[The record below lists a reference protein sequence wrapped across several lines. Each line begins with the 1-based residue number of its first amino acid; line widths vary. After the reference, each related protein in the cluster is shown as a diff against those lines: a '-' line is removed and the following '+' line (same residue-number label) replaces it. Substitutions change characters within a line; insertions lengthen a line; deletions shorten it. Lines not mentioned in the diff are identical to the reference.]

1 MNGGIRTR
9 LDVPVI
15 IVNLK
20 AYGRTRGEGALGIA
34 RALDE
39 VARETGV
46 TFAVAPNAF
55 DVRLLASETSIPL
68 LAQSV
73 DAVPEGS
80 HTGHLTPEAA
90 RDAGAVGSLVNH
102 SEHRL
107 RLADIEHVVDRLKG
121 CDLDSVVC
129 TNNAAVSRAAAAI
142 HPTFVA
148 VEPPELIG
156 GDISVTSADPGVVSR
171 SVDLVKAVAPQVSV
185 LCGAGVKTGTD
196 VTKAIEL
203 GTDGV
208 LLASGV
214 ALAEDVG
221 AVARDLAAGVR

>member
-1 MNGGIRTR
+1 MK
-9 LDVPVI
+9 LPVPVI

-20 AYGRTRGEGALGIA
+20 TYGKTRGQGAVDIGV
-34 RALDE
+34 ALDE
-39 VARETGV
+39 VSGETGV
-46 TFAVAPNAF
+46 AFAVAPNAF
-55 DVRLLASETSIPL
+55 DVRLLAETLSIPV

-107 RLADIEHVVDRLKG
+107 KLADIEHVVDRLG
-121 CDLDSVVC
+121 SCGMDSVVC

-156 GDISVTSADPGVVSR
+156 GDVSVTSADPGVVSS
-171 SVDLVKAVAPQVSV
+171 SVDLVRSVAPQVRV

-196 VTKAIEL
+196 VAKAIEL

-214 ALAEDVG
+214 ALAADVR
-221 AVARDLAAGVR
+221 AVARDLASGVR

>member
-1 MNGGIRTR
+1 MK
-9 LDVPVI
+9 LPVPII

-20 AYGRTRGEGALGIA
+20 TYTQSRGDGALRIA
-34 RALDE
+34 RTLDD

-46 TFAVAPNAF
+46 AFAVAPNAF
-55 DVRLLASETSIPL
+55 DVRLLAAGTDLPV

-73 DAVPEGS
+73 DAVPEGG

-90 RDAGAVGSLVNH
+90 RDAGSVGSLVNH

-107 RLADIEHVVDRLKG
+107 RLADIEHVVDRLRG
-121 CDLDSVVC
+121 CDMDSVVC

-148 VEPPELIG
+148 IEPPELIG
-156 GDISVTSADPGVVSR
+156 GDVSVTSAEPGIVTR
-171 SVDLVKAVAPQVSV
+171 SVDMVKAVDGNVRI

-196 VTKAIEL
+196 VRMALEL

-214 ALAEDVG
+214 ALAEDVRT
-221 AVARDLAAGVR
+221 VARDLAAGVK

>member
-1 MNGGIRTR
+1 M
-9 LDVPVI
+9 
-15 IVNLK
+15 NLK
-20 AYGRTRGEGALGIA
+20 AYDRTRGHGALRIA

-39 VARETGV
+39 VAGETGV
-46 TFAVAPNAF
+46 AFAIAPNAF
-55 DVRLLASETSIPL
+55 DVRLLAAGTSLPL

-90 RDAGAVGSLVNH
+90 REAGAVGSLVNH

-107 RLADIEHVVDRLKG
+107 KLADIEHVVDRLRG
-121 CDLDSVVC
+121 CEMDSVVC

-156 GDISVTSADPGVVSR
+156 GDVSVTSADPDIVSR
-171 SVDLVKAVAPQVSV
+171 SVQLVKSVASGVGV
-185 LCGAGVKTGTD
+185 LCGAGVKTGAD
-196 VTKAIEL
+196 VAKATEL

-214 ALAEDVG
+214 ALAEDVA
-221 AVARDLAAGVR
+221 AVARDLASGIG

>member
-1 MNGGIRTR
+1 MK
-9 LDVPVI
+9 LPVPII

-20 AYGRTRGEGALGIA
+20 AYERTRGAGALKIA
-34 RALDE
+34 RALDD
-39 VARETGV
+39 VAKETGV
-46 TFAVAPNAF
+46 AFAIAPNAF
-55 DVRLLASETSIPL
+55 DVRLISSQTSLPV

-90 RDAGAVGSLVNH
+90 HDAGVWGSLVNH

-107 RLADIEHVVDRLKG
+107 RLADIEHVVDRLRG

-129 TNNAAVSRAAAAI
+129 TNNPAVSRAAAAI

-156 GDISVTSADPGVVSR
+156 GDISVTTADPGVVSR
-171 SVDLVKAVAPQVSV
+171 SVDLVKTVAEDVRV
-185 LCGAGVKTGTD
+185 LCGAGVKTGID
-196 VTKAIEL
+196 VEMALEL

-214 ALAEDVG
+214 ALAEDVMG
-221 AVARDLAAGVR
+221 VARDLAAGVR

>member
-1 MNGGIRTR
+1 MR
-9 LDVPVI
+9 LPVPII

-20 AYGRTRGEGALGIA
+20 AYERSRGEGALEIA
-34 RALDE
+34 RVLDD

-46 TFAVAPNAF
+46 AFSVAPNAF
-55 DVRLLASETSIPL
+55 DVRLIAAETSLPI

-90 RDAGAVGSLVNH
+90 KDGGAVGSLVNH

-107 RLADIEHVVDRLKG
+107 RLADIEHVVDRLRG
-121 CDLDSVVC
+121 CDMDSVVC
-129 TNNAAVSRAAAAI
+129 TNNPAVSRAAAAI

-156 GDISVTSADPGVVSR
+156 GDISITTADPGVVTD
-171 SVDLVKAVAPQVSV
+171 SVALVKAVAGDMRV
-185 LCGAGVKTGTD
+185 LCGAGVKTGSD
-196 VTKAIEL
+196 VGKAIEL

-214 ALAEDVG
+214 ALADDVR
-221 AVARDLAAGVR
+221 AVARDLASGIR

>member
-1 MNGGIRTR
+1 M
-9 LDVPVI
+9 LPVPII

-20 AYGRTRGEGALGIA
+20 AYSQSRGDGALAIA
-34 RALDE
+34 LALEE
-39 VARETGV
+39 VAKETGV
-46 TFAVAPNAF
+46 HFAVAPNAF
-55 DVRLLASETSIPL
+55 DVRLLTERTSIPV
-68 LAQSV
+68 LAQHV
-73 DAVPEGS
+73 DAVTEGS

-90 RDAGAVGSLVNH
+90 RAAGALGSLVNH

-107 RLADIEHVVDRLKG
+107 RLADIEHVVERLRG
-121 CDLDSVVC
+121 CGLDSVVC
-129 TNNAAVSRAAAAI
+129 TNNATVSRAAASV

-156 GDISVTSADPGVVSR
+156 GDVSVTTADPEVVR
-171 SVDLVKAVAPQVSV
+171 YSVEMVKTVDAEVRV
-185 LCGAGVKTGTD
+185 LCGAGVKTGAD
-196 VTKAIEL
+196 VGAALEL

-214 ALAEDVG
+214 ALAGDVR